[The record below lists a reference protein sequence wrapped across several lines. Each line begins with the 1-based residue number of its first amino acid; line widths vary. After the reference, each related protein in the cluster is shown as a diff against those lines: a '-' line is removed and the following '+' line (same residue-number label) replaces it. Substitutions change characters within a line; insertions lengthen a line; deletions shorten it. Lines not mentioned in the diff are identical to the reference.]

1 MALFPLGILSAAG
14 AGGAG
19 FESDYELITTQ
30 VLGSNQP
37 SITFSSLGTYSS
49 TYKHLQIRMAAST
62 NAGSQVNLRMR
73 FNGDT
78 GANYAFHYMFS
89 TPSTVTSA
97 AEVNFTYGFISNI
110 DSSTTSFLGA
120 VSDILDPYSTSKN
133 KTMRTLAANGSTN
146 VWLNSTLWRST
157 SSVTSIELFPTSGN
171 LITGSRFSLYG
182 IKG

>member
-1 MALFPLGILSAAG
+1 MTLSALGIFSAAG
-14 AGGAG
+14 AGGG
-19 FESDYELITTQ
+19 FSSDYELITTQ

-62 NAGSQVNLRMR
+62 NAGSQQNLRMR

-78 GANYAFHYMFS
+78 GSNYAFHYMFS
-89 TPSTVTSA
+89 TVPTVTSA

-110 DSSTTSFLGA
+110 DSSTTNFLGA
-120 VSDILDPYSTSKN
+120 VSDILDPYSVTKN
-133 KTMRTLAANGSTN
+133 KTIRTLAAAASTQ

-157 SSVTSIELFPTSGN
+157 NSVTSIELFPASGN